1 MYQSKVIL
9 QNPPQLSVIPQP
21 VAQSYVVQPQII
33 STPQTIAAPAVPQMV
48 VAPQVQSIVP
58 QVQSIVPQVQ
68 SIVPQVQ
75 VPQAQSVVPAVIPAI
90 PQVMVTPYV
99 LPKGSRMPIAANHQ
113 GLIQPYMNFN
123 NIGGSPYGRIS
134 MIK

>member
-21 VAQSYVVQPQII
+21 VAQSYVIQPQII

-48 VAPQVQSIVP
+48 VAP

-99 LPKGSRMPIAANHQ
+99 LPKGSRMPLAANHQ

>member
-33 STPQTIAAPAVPQMV
+33 STPQTIAPAVPQMV
-48 VAPQVQSIVP
+48 VAP

>member
-1 MYQSKVIL
+1 MYQSQVIL

-33 STPQTIAAPAVPQMV
+33 STPQIIAAPAVPQMV
-48 VAPQVQSIVP
+48 VA
-58 QVQSIVPQVQ
+58 PQVQ

>member
-68 SIVPQVQ
+68 

-99 LPKGSRMPIAANHQ
+99 LPKGSRMPLAANHQ

>member
-68 SIVPQVQ
+68 

-90 PQVMVTPYV
+90 PQAMVTPYV
-99 LPKGSRMPIAANHQ
+99 LPKGSRMPMAANHQ

>member
-58 QVQSIVPQVQ
+58 QVQ
-68 SIVPQVQ
+68 

-90 PQVMVTPYV
+90 PQAMVTPYV
-99 LPKGSRMPIAANHQ
+99 LPKGSRMPMAASHQ

>member
-1 MYQSKVIL
+1 MYQSQVIL

-48 VAPQVQSIVP
+48 VAP

>member
-68 SIVPQVQ
+68 
-75 VPQAQSVVPAVIPAI
+75 VPQAQSVVPAVIPVI
-90 PQVMVTPYV
+90 PQTMVTPYV
-99 LPKGSRMPIAANHQ
+99 LPKGSRMPLAVNHQ

>member
-68 SIVPQVQ
+68 

-90 PQVMVTPYV
+90 PQAMVTPYV

>member
-68 SIVPQVQ
+68 
-75 VPQAQSVVPAVIPAI
+75 VPQAQSVVPAVIPVI
-90 PQVMVTPYV
+90 PQAMVTPYV